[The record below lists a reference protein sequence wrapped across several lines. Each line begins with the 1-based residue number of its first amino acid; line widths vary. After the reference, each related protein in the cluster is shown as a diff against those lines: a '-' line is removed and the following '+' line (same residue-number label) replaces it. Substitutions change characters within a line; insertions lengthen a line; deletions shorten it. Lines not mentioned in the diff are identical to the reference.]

1 MNPMLEE
8 NGLGGEFPTYN
19 LLGREDVG
27 VEKVTL
33 AFRRNRCAFADDE
46 TCGCAEQGRK
56 DRRA

>member
-19 LLGREDVG
+19 LLGREDAG

-46 TCGCAEQGRK
+46 TCGCARSVE
-56 DRRA
+56 